1 MRKHIPVAARR
12 PVVVRARRSSSWVVA
27 AAVCVVFA
35 MTASTRSQAQT
46 DSQVDD
52 RTWYESLVH
61 DVGEA
66 VYYVAWPTATY
77 KRVGLRGLSL
87 VSEGAVATFRLYG
100 ASAMDGSDL
109 WVDVK
114 LLILRSG
121 KIGSLEWGDYNGF
134 LPPGFFWKAAG
145 AALQEIN
152 RRASSE
158 RESTQSLSQHAGA
171 LAVVCLSNPT
181 SLDLSYSMTWG
192 AKSEKFTLRP
202 GETLRYWLPQESG
215 KFDLSMNTSLSATAD
230 VRTFSLSGSPATEV
244 PSSCPDDM
252 TLEFVTYGSRVGI
265 GTRAWN
271 PGAPHP
277 IVPDVVA
284 DRVRGR
290 WVCAAGFKWANPNDI
305 HSLDCVGE

>member
-1 MRKHIPVAARR
+1 MQERMPIAAPC
-12 PVVVRARRSSSWVVA
+12 PVVVRARRSTSFVLAATVCLVLAMMAVSSL
-27 AAVCVVFA
+27 
-35 MTASTRSQAQT
+35 AQSDT
-46 DSQVDD
+46 QVDD
-52 RTWYESLVH
+52 RAWYENLVQH
-61 DVGEA
+61 VGEA

-77 KRVGLRGLSL
+77 KRVGLRNLSL
-87 VSEGAVATFRLYG
+87 VAEGAVATFRLYG
-100 ASAMDGSDL
+100 ISALDDSDL

-121 KIGSLEWGDYNGF
+121 SIGSLEWGDYNGF

-158 RESTQSLSQHAGA
+158 RESAESLSQHAGA
-171 LAVVCLSNPT
+171 LSVVCLSNPT

-192 AKSEKFTLRP
+192 AKTEKFTLRP
-202 GETLRYWLPQESG
+202 GETLRYWVPQGSG
-215 KFDLSMNTSLSATAD
+215 KFDLSMNVSLSTTAD
-230 VRTFSLSGSPATEV
+230 LRTFSLNGFPATEV

-265 GTRAWN
+265 GTKAWN
-271 PGAPHP
+271 PGAAHP

-290 WVCAAGFKWANPNDI
+290 WVCAAGFKWANPDDI
-305 HSLDCVGE
+305 RSLDCVGE